1 MDLFFTVEK
10 RYKHHIDGFYYVL
23 NVLMKWREYFIW
35 FPIALIISWGCWIIP
50 IWIVS
55 IYQDAKKYRD
65 KESEYRKWLL
75 DSAKDKEELEKM
87 IEKLEE
93 EKEWANDIINDYIG
107 YTWIFPREISEKLE
121 KRNKRKKRD

>member
-23 NVLMKWREYFIW
+23 NVLMEWREYFIW
-35 FPIALIISWGCWIIP
+35 FPIALLISLWSWIIP

-55 IYQDAKKYRD
+55 IYQDAKKYRN

-93 EKEWANDIINDYIG
+93 EKEWANDIIDDYIG

-121 KRNKRKKRD
+121 KKNKRKKRK

>member
-1 MDLFFTVEK
+1 ME
-10 RYKHHIDGFYYVL
+10 
-23 NVLMKWREYFIW
+23 WREYFIW
-35 FPIALIISWGCWIIP
+35 FPIALLISLWSWIIP

-55 IYQDAKKYRD
+55 IYQDAKKYRN

-93 EKEWANDIINDYIG
+93 EKEWANDIIDDYIG

-121 KRNKRKKRD
+121 KKNKRKKRK